1 MLNIPS
7 KIFIF
12 LLLKILSNKI
22 FIFITRLKE
31 MDAASVFLKQINQQI
46 NNLKLV
52 IYIAYA

>member
-1 MLNIPS
+1 MFPS

-22 FIFITRLKE
+22 FIFITRLKK